1 VFDQFRT
8 TWREFCTTPGAKF
21 NEYRPTTA
29 HELATGKRLVRTR
42 WRKIRRISL
51 HEKKEKISL
60 VQNSRTWPD
69 TVWVPLAA
77 ASALDARAL
86 RSFASAHVPATLVSM
101 QADVC

>member
-51 HEKKEKISL
+51 HEKKEKNFAGAK
-60 VQNSRTWPD
+60 VMCQSRFPLSFRRGKWPLQ
-69 TVWVPLAA
+69 VMCIKQ
-77 ASALDARAL
+77 R
-86 RSFASAHVPATLVSM
+86 RSKLWGGVLGAFT
-101 QADVC
+101 